1 MQQKRSLKTGRNIEA
16 HCFGSTPNSDTV
28 VEGEVADSSDVIPW
42 KSMCFNIV
50 LLNRTKELTRNAV
63 SSIIVV

>member
-1 MQQKRSLKTGRNIEA
+1 MQQKRSLKTKRNIEA
-16 HCFGSTPNSDTV
+16 HYLTCSAVTGHPDIGV
-28 VEGEVADSSDVIPW
+28 LAVLVY
-42 KSMCFNIV
+42 FNIV